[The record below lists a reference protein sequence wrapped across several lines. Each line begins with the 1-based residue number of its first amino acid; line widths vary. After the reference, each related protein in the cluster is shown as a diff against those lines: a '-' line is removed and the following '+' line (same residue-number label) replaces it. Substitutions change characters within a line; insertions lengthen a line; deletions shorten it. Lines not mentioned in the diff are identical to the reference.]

1 MSALIQ
7 IPLWSKVD
15 EKDKADPAQPDG
27 AFMLMGQ
34 IEVNGINITLRAG
47 EKLGLA
53 IRRNRN
59 KQSANS
65 PDYYGEVYAMTEPQ
79 GART

>member
-27 AFMLMGQ
+27 AFMLSGSIQVEGVDMLLKSG
-34 IEVNGINITLRAG
+34 V
-47 EKLGLA
+47 KLGLA

-59 KQSANS
+59 KQSSNA
-65 PDYYGEVYAMTEPQ
+65 PDYYGEVYAMTEKE
-79 GART
+79 GAPR